1 MSAETPSECAEL
13 RPHLAGFLTEA
24 LEPAEQAR
32 VEAHLPECPACSEE
46 LVGLL
51 ELSEDLAALG
61 EASAKDEAASQS
73 APAEPAP
80 ALRVRR
86 GGGWRVALGM
96 IAAALLL
103 LAGWIA
109 WRAPVARV
117 VIAGAEVQ
125 RLGPGQALEAREASR
140 VLLPCGSEVEVEA
153 GATLRFLG
161 KRELALDTGVGWFRV
176 AKAEEPFLVR
186 ARGARVRV
194 LGTSFRV
201 EVKEIDMSPK
211 QGAALGAAVIVA
223 VATGVVLFET
233 DQGSQELRAGQGAR
247 ASTSGAITKLQSEA
261 EVAERLAP
269 LEEARAALEAENAE
283 LKERQ
288 RQLEA
293 RVAALKE
300 QLRGKPVE
308 APGAKDAPE
317 APEPKSAPPAEA
329 EESKGFRVHPA
340 DTDQD
345 AALAKV
351 DWSRAGEG
359 AVEIWPHLESVWEAT
374 KSGTPISPE
383 VQKELYK
390 ANQKLVE
397 VVLEIQGKVPTHT
410 SGNGEFTHPLV
421 LVNVM
426 AEHLNRAGE
435 PFQPEQLQRLEQ
447 IGASYQ
453 AGWDQNQS
461 RYGQATPAL
470 RKLADELAL
479 KRDAMAKVEELLTP
493 TQRQLVVFKEG
504 QHVNRLDIYSPIM
517 AVIAN
522 AKPLGVTAEAPLR
535 ASLDQI
541 VTTYWGLSGADLAA
555 AGPALDAWAR
565 TLEPELVSAP
575 RNLLA
580 FFTLDEALRSAQAQA
595 TAAEEVL
602 RVLGAD
608 SDSGKLILSSNAF
621 SVPRKVV
628 VSDGK

>member
-1 MSAETPSECAEL
+1 VSDVTPTGSCDGL
-13 RPHLAGFLTEA
+13 RPLLAGFLTQA
-24 LEPAEQAR
+24 LEPGEQAR
-32 VEAHLPECPACSEE
+32 VEAHLPECSACSEE

-51 ELSEDLAALG
+51 ELSEDLASLS
-61 EASAKDEAASQS
+61 EASSEDAGSGQA
-73 APAEPAP
+73 AP
-80 ALRVRR
+80 ALQVHA
-86 GGGWRVALGM
+86 GGGWRVALSM

-103 LAGWIA
+103 LTAWIA
-109 WRAPVARV
+109 WRAPAARV

-125 RLGPGQALEAREASR
+125 RLRPGQALEAREASR

-233 DQGSQELRAGQGAR
+233 DKGSQELRAGQGAQ
-247 ASTSGAITKLQSEA
+247 ATTAGAITKLQSEE
-261 EVAERLAP
+261 EVAKRLAP

-288 RQLEA
+288 RKLEA

-300 QLRGKPVE
+300 QLRGKPVS
-308 APGAKDAPE
+308 APGAGEVPE
-317 APEPKSAPPAEA
+317 TSEPDPVPTDQA
-329 EESKGFRVHPA
+329 EESKGFRVHPS

-345 AALAKV
+345 QALAKV

-359 AVEIWPHLESVWEAT
+359 AIEMFPHLEAVWQSIKEG
-374 KSGTPISPE
+374 KSISPE
-383 VQKELYK
+383 VQKTLYK

-426 AEHLNRAGE
+426 AEHLSRAGE
-435 PFQPEQLQRLEQ
+435 PFQAEQLQRLEQ
-447 IGASYQ
+447 IGAAYQ
-453 AGWDQNQS
+453 AGWDQVQG
-461 RYGQATPAL
+461 RYGEATPAL
-470 RKLADELAL
+470 RKLSDELVL
-479 KRDAMAKVEELLTP
+479 KRDAMAKVEEFLTP
-493 TQRQLVVFKEG
+493 AQREIVIFKEA

-522 AKPLGVTAEAPLR
+522 AKPMAVTDEAPLR
-535 ASLDQI
+535 ASLDQ
-541 VTTYWGLSGADLAA
+541 VVATYWGLTGADLAA

-565 TLEPELVSAP
+565 ALEPELVSAP
-575 RNLLA
+575 RNLLGS
-580 FFTLDEALRSAQAQA
+580 FTLSEALRSANAQA

-608 SDSGKLILSSNAF
+608 SDSRKLILNSNAF

-628 VSDGK
+628 VVGDGK